1 MRRSRRSLAPIL
13 LGVTV
18 LVAGACSSSNDAST
32 TGTTVAAAAPSTTAK
47 GATKATV
54 SPEKCKSVVAFQ
66 QATIVA
72 NKPESQTPPNQD
84 KVTKSLDA
92 TAAALK
98 KSFPG
103 KTAPDNVLRTQTDTQ
118 LTYLKKL
125 VAAQNPT
132 PAEKDA
138 SVKARDA
145 MNAFYAGNCK
155 TAPAGGTPT
164 TAPKSPT
171 TKKPAGSTT
180 TTAKPAGSTTT
191 AAPATTTTAAPA
203 TTTTATP

>member
-1 MRRSRRSLAPIL
+1 MRRSLALIL

-18 LVAGACSSSNDAST
+18 LVASACSSSNDAST
-32 TGTTVAAAAPSTTAK
+32 TGTTIATAAPSTTAK
-47 GATKATV
+47 AGTKVTV

-72 NKPESQTPPNQD
+72 NKPDSQTPPNQD
-84 KVTKSLDA
+84 KVTKSLDT

-98 KSFPG
+98 KSFPA
-103 KTAPDNVLRTQTDTQ
+103 KAAPDNALRTQTDTQ

-125 VAAQNPT
+125 VAAQSPT

-145 MNAFYAGNCK
+145 MSAFYAGSCK

-164 TAPKSPT
+164 TAPKPAT
-171 TKKPAGSTT
+171 TKKPNGPTT
-180 TTAKPAGSTTT
+180 TTAKPAGSSTTPATATTT
-191 AAPATTTTAAPA
+191 AP
-203 TTTTATP
+203 